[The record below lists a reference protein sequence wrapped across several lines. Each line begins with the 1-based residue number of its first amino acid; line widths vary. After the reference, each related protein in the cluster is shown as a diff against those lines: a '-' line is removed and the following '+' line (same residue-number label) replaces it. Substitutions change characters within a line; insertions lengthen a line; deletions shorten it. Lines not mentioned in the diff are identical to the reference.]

1 MEPFKKLLL
10 PIIIFW
16 IIVSVGIF
24 GYSTIENWSL
34 LDAVYMVIITLFT
47 VGFQEVQPLSSGGKI
62 FTIFL
67 ILSGVG
73 AAIYVAG
80 QVIEIIVEGQILGIR
95 RRKKMKNTI
104 SNLKDHFI
112 ICGFGR
118 VGHQVGKEFDAAN
131 IKYVVIDNDPE
142 NAKKYKEENIH
153 YIIGDATSDDKLHEA
168 GITKAKGLVACSDSD
183 IANVYVTLSA
193 RTLNKD
199 LHIVSRASKKDTEK
213 KIKIAGANRVI
224 SPYFISGKR
233 MAHCATRPVASD
245 FLDMVSHGD
254 NMQFTLQE
262 IPLGDI
268 SPFIGKTLL
277 DSGIKE
283 HSSITVL
290 AIKDNQ
296 GEFNLQPHST
306 TIINKGDTFVA
317 VGTFE
322 QLEKLRSM
330 VSDPAGF

>member
-1 MEPFKKLLL
+1 LEPFKKLLP
-10 PIIIFW
+10 PIIILL
-16 IIVSVGIF
+16 IIVSIGIF
-24 GYSTIENWSL
+24 GYSVIENWAL
-34 LDAVYMVIITLFT
+34 LDSVYMVIITLFT
-47 VGFQEVQPLSSGGKI
+47 VGFQEVQPLSSEGKI

-67 ILSGVG
+67 ILIGVG
-73 AAIYVAG
+73 ASIYVAG
-80 QVIEIIVEGQILGIR
+80 QIIEIIVEGQILGIR
-95 RRKKMKNTI
+95 RRKKMENTI
-104 SNLKDHFI
+104 RNLKDHFI

-118 VGHQVGKEFDAAN
+118 VGHQVGKEFDASN

-142 NAKKYKEENIH
+142 NAKKYEEENIH

-168 GITKAKGLVACSDSD
+168 GITTAKGLVACSDSD
-183 IANVYVTLSA
+183 VANVYVTLSA

-199 LHIVSRASKKDTEK
+199 LHIVSRSSKIDTERK
-213 KIKIAGANRVI
+213 LKIAGANRVI

-233 MAHCATRPVASD
+233 MAHCATKPVASD

-262 IPLGDI
+262 IPLSEN

-283 HSSITVL
+283 HSAITVL
-290 AIKDNQ
+290 AIRDSE

-306 TIINKGDTFVA
+306 TVINKGDTFLA

-322 QLEKLRSM
+322 QLEKLRNM
-330 VSDPAGF
+330 V

>member
-1 MEPFKKLLL
+1 
-10 PIIIFW
+10 
-16 IIVSVGIF
+16 
-24 GYSTIENWSL
+24 
-34 LDAVYMVIITLFT
+34 
-47 VGFQEVQPLSSGGKI
+47 
-62 FTIFL
+62 
-67 ILSGVG
+67 
-73 AAIYVAG
+73 
-80 QVIEIIVEGQILGIR
+80 
-95 RRKKMKNTI
+95 MKNTI
-104 SNLKDHFI
+104 STLKDHFI

-118 VGHQVGKEFDAAN
+118 VGHQVGKEFDASN

-142 NAKKYKEENIH
+142 NAKKYEEENIH

-168 GITKAKGLVACSDSD
+168 GITTAKGLVACSDSD
-183 IANVYVTLSA
+183 VANVYVTLSA

-199 LHIVSRASKKDTEK
+199 LHIVSRSSKIDTERK
-213 KIKIAGANRVI
+213 LKIAGANRVI

-233 MAHCATRPVASD
+233 MAHCATKPVASD

-262 IPLGDI
+262 IPLSEN

-283 HSSITVL
+283 HSAITVL
-290 AIKDNQ
+290 AIRDSE

-306 TIINKGDTFVA
+306 TVINKGDTFLA

-322 QLEKLRSM
+322 QLEKLRNM
-330 VSDPAGF
+330 V